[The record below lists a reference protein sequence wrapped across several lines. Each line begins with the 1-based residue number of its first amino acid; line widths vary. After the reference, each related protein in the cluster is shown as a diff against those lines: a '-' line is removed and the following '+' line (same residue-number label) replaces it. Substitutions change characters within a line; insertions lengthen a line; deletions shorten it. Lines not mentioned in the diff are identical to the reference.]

1 MSISGQ
7 DGLDGLLIA
16 GQVGG
21 KAAIHPVDV
30 IMENGELKIV
40 FEEKSRPGAKP
51 FLNEEQIKEI
61 WKLYENKQY
70 TQQELA
76 SRYGVARTTITRIIK
91 KKRED
96 HA

>member
-1 MSISGQ
+1 MSMKQNLNSFRDI
-7 DGLDGLLIA
+7 IA
-16 GQVGG
+16 YVNSL
-21 KAAIHPVDV
+21 
-30 IMENGELKIV
+30 E
-40 FEEKSRPGAKP
+40 
-51 FLNEEQIKEI
+51 NEEQIKEI